1 MAPAVAPAPVA
12 VVPEQRT
19 APAAE
24 TVTGPVPGP
33 HRPMSTESV
42 AFADLLDRLRQE
54 NAHPIPLPA
63 DRGDEPV
70 GPEPEGADV
79 EAAEVE
85 LEHAQVDEAFPPVVP
100 APRRGRRA
108 ARSAPDDLA
117 GRLAALGLPAEL
129 LDLVLEGTDGEL
141 GAVVSRLHLVLA
153 DLPVPT
159 TDLTR
164 PGAVVLVVGETAQAT
179 AAAAALAAR
188 HRLPADAVVDLGAA
202 GAAPTADHVRRE
214 LARLR
219 GGSTAAVVV
228 VGTDAVAD
236 PAGDPWLASVARSLG
251 ADQVVACVDATR
263 KVSDLARWLGGLE
276 RVGLPVGALDVH
288 HVGSTGD
295 PAAVLDLGVPVVAL
309 DGARAD
315 AATWAALLVGRL
327 LGGGGVR

>member
-1 MAPAVAPAPVA
+1 M
-12 VVPEQRT
+12 
-19 APAAE
+19 
-24 TVTGPVPGP
+24 
-33 HRPMSTESV
+33 
-42 AFADLLDRLRQE
+42 
-54 NAHPIPLPA
+54 
-63 DRGDEPV
+63 
-70 GPEPEGADV
+70 
-79 EAAEVE
+79 
-85 LEHAQVDEAFPPVVP
+85 
-100 APRRGRRA
+100 
-108 ARSAPDDLA
+108 
-117 GRLAALGLPAEL
+117 
-129 LDLVLEGTDGEL
+129 LEGTDGEL
-141 GAVVSRLHLVLA
+141 GAVVARLHVVLA

-159 TDLTR
+159 ADLTR
-164 PGAVVLVVGETAQAT
+164 PGAVVLVVGETSQAA

-236 PAGDPWLASVARSLG
+236 PASDPWLASVARSLG

-276 RVGLPVGALDVH
+276 GLGLPVDALDVH
-288 HVGSTGD
+288 HVRSTGD
-295 PAAVLDLGVPVVAL
+295 PAAVLDLGVPVVGL

-327 LGGGGVR
+327 LGEGGVR